1 MNSALLFKQIEIIDM
16 YLRNNISAFK
26 CLKMNLKCLRL
37 GSIYTKISCWIFDAR
52 TRKSELTIYKE
63 SFLK

>member
-1 MNSALLFKQIEIIDM
+1 M

-37 GSIYTKISCWIFDAR
+37 GFIYTEISCWIFDAR

>member
-16 YLRNNISAFK
+16 YLRYNISAFE

-37 GSIYTKISCWIFDAR
+37 GLFYTEISRWIFDAR

-63 SFLK
+63 GFF